1 MTPEEASAALTD
13 RLAERDRIQ
22 ANLMDIDSS
31 FGKRLLAGATLTG
44 TTKQQW
50 EAASTSLA
58 SVWEIFSTYSAV
70 VRRAEDL
77 LDGSRRLSGSLLR
90 DVSSMLTGKSVVV
103 TGDQVPL
110 AQRALTSSSRPEEH
124 VTLEHAVRQMTTK
137 FAGIAELVS
146 AVESVW
152 NEVSDQLDQ
161 ISFALAPATQEA
173 AAAADDDVLQ
183 GEISA
188 VDGEVT
194 RLRTL
199 LTCDPLTLWQDQHV
213 ATTELEQ
220 LLLRARSVA
229 TESAELTQLRADA
242 ARRIAEVASRV
253 SKARACEHD
262 ARLAHDETVTKIAAD
277 QIPALPAATSAL
289 RARLAD
295 LEDLR
300 TAGRFRRLAAEL
312 TRIDK
317 DAGAAAEHWKEAELA
332 ARAVL
337 DRRSEL
343 RGLLDAYRVKAG
355 RLGLVEDPSIMRAH
369 QLAHD
374 LLWSAPC
381 DLAASDSAVRN
392 YQGAIV
398 AAQRGKA

>member
-22 ANLMDIDSS
+22 ANLMDIDGS

-77 LDGSRRLSGSLLR
+77 LGGSRRLSGSLLR
-90 DVSSMLTGKSVVV
+90 DVSSMLTSKSVVL

-110 AQRALTSSSRPEEH
+110 AQRPLTSSSRPEEH

-137 FAGIAELVS
+137 FGGIAELVS

-152 NEVSDQLDQ
+152 NEVSDRLDQ
-161 ISFALAPATQEA
+161 ISSALAPATQEA
-173 AAAADDDVLQ
+173 AGRNDEVLQ

-188 VDGEVT
+188 IDGEVT

-213 ATTELEQ
+213 ATKELEQ
-220 LLLRARSVA
+220 LLLRACSVA

-262 ARLAHDETVTKIAAD
+262 ARLAHDQAATKISAN

-289 RARLAD
+289 GARLAD
-295 LEDLR
+295 LQDLR

-312 TRIDK
+312 SRIDK

-343 RGLLDAYRVKAG
+343 RGLLDAYRAKAG
-355 RLGLVEDPSIMRAH
+355 RLHLVEDPSIMRAY

-381 DLAASDSAVRN
+381 DLAASDAAVRN